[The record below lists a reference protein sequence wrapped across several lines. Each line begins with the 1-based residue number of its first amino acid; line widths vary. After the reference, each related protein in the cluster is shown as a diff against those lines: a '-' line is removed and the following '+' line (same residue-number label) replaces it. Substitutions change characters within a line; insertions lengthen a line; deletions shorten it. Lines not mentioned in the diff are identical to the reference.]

1 MRICFIGK
9 YPPIEGGVSAQTY
22 WAVRGL
28 AERGHEVF
36 VVTNADEVEQP
47 FRILLGPRDAALL
60 EPEFPSGGFVRVFR
74 PEPYSVRMG
83 HIPASNP
90 FVSKLAGV
98 ALRVVADFGCEVVVG
113 YYYEPYGLAASLTAS
128 WTGTSLLLQH
138 AGSDLDRLMRLPELA
153 SVYKRM
159 LRAAD
164 GVITRP
170 GLAGRFLGMGVR
182 PDALRTVPRY
192 AVPAPF
198 GPDAPALQA
207 AEIERIAFGPPDASR
222 PDKAFDPGVPT
233 IGMYGKPGEVKGTYD
248 LIAALGMLRA
258 AGLEFNLLLLS
269 GGWQQRQVCAAL
281 TESRLEDRTWMLP
294 FLPHWRVPS
303 FIRACTAVC
312 FLERDFPI
320 AIHGPVVAREVLA
333 CGTCLVLSGEIHGK
347 QPGRDQLIDGDNLIL
362 VPDPKDR
369 DSLAKRLRTIVEDPA
384 SAIEIGSRGRMA
396 ALESPDFEDYIGA
409 WEDLVN
415 SVRPGAPG
423 LGHSILD
430 TRSGPVA
437 ERLAGAMPW
446 VKPLLGDRFGELV
459 RQFCAAEGDRLPDG
473 GDTDPVLSARFCDFL
488 AASTTGCV
496 RDAARYQRARL
507 WTMWDDEPESTVPL
521 AGIAFSD
528 PRPAPEA
535 MRELYPFRSVPMR
548 IEQFDHDVTPVLCV
562 PDGPQAVDPAS
573 VADQPLLV
581 CFARMPNLAPAEL
594 RLNAASARLLDHCD
608 GGRRAGQLAAS
619 MAADLARTSATDAS
633 EIERQACA
641 VLARFHRAGVVRFA
655 ERPVPSVALSCGS
668 GHRPS

>member
-47 FRILLGPRDAALL
+47 FRMLLEPTDAALL
-60 EPEFPSGGFVRVFR
+60 EPEFPSGGIVRVFR
-74 PEPYSVRMG
+74 PEHYGDRMR
-83 HIPASNP
+83 HIPTSNP

-98 ALRVVADFGCEVVVG
+98 ALRVVAEFECEVVVG

-128 WTGTSLLLQH
+128 WSGTGLLLQH

-170 GLAGRFLGMGVR
+170 RLAGRFLGMGVR
-182 PDALRTVPRY
+182 PEALRVGPPY

-198 GPDAPALQA
+198 TPDAPALRA

-222 PDKAFDPGVPT
+222 PDRAFDPGVPT

-258 AGLEFNLLLLS
+258 AGLAFNLLLLS
-269 GGWQQRQVCAAL
+269 GGWQRRQIGAAL
-281 TESRLEDRTWMLP
+281 TEARLEDRTWTLP
-294 FLPHWRVPS
+294 FLPHWRVPG

-320 AIHGPVVAREVLA
+320 AIHRPVVAREVLA
-333 CGTCLVLSGEIHGK
+333 CGTCLVLSGEIHDK
-347 QPGRDQLIDGDNLIL
+347 QPARDRLIDGENLIL

-369 DSLAKRLRTIVEDPA
+369 DSLAKRLRAVLEDPA
-384 SAIEIGSRGRMA
+384 SAAEIGSRGRMA
-396 ALESPDFEDYIGA
+396 AVESPAFEDYIGA

-415 SVRPGAPG
+415 SVRPGTPG
-423 LGHSILD
+423 PGPSALD
-430 TRSGPVA
+430 TGSGPVA
-437 ERLAGAMPW
+437 DRLADALPW
-446 VKPLLGDRFGELV
+446 VKPLLGDRFGELL
-459 RQFCAAEGDRLPDG
+459 RRFRAAEGDRLADAG
-473 GDTDPVLSARFCDFL
+473 ETDPVLSARFCDFL
-488 AASTTGCV
+488 AGNTTGRV
-496 RDAARYQRARL
+496 RDAARYQGARL
-507 WTMWDDEPESTVPL
+507 WTMRDDEPESTVPL
-521 AGIAFSD
+521 AGVALGD
-528 PRPAPEA
+528 PKPGPET
-535 MRELYPFRSVPMR
+535 MRGLYPFRSVPVR
-548 IEQFDHDVTPVLCV
+548 IERFDHDVTPVLCV
-562 PDGPQAVDPAS
+562 SDGPETADPAPP
-573 VADQPLLV
+573 ADQPVLV

-594 RLNAASARLLDHCD
+594 RLNAASARLLDHC
-608 GGRRAGQLAAS
+608 GGGTRAGQVVAS
-619 MAADLARTSATDAS
+619 MAADLAETSATDAS
-633 EIERQACA
+633 DIERQAYA

-655 ERPVPSVALSCGS
+655 ERPVRAAALSHGS
-668 GHRPS
+668 GHHPS